1 VFVCVR
7 TRVYAL
13 WQWKL
18 YCISLVVQLVELWTL
33 LESRGLGQLQLQ
45 CSFIFL
51 CDLRDSFV
59 LILLLFMELRYRGV
73 YLWSILLITE
83 QMQTRQENL
92 Q

>member
-1 VFVCVR
+1 VCAC
-7 TRVYAL
+7 VYVL

-33 LESRGLGQLQLQ
+33 LESTALGQLQ